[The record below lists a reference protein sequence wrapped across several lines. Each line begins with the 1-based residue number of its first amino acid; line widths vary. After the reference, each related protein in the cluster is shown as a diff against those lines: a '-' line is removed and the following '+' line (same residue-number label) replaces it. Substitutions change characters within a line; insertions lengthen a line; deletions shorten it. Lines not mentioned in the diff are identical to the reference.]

1 MLQTIIHDRDV
12 FDAIVVGSGATGG
25 LAAKELTEAG
35 MRVAVLEA
43 GGKVTP
49 SDYTEHIPPYEPKY
63 RGNSDFV
70 RHNLKST
77 EVLRERP
84 IQGLIYACRESNYK
98 WFVNDIENPYTTPK
112 KKPFHWIRMR
122 VLGGRSLSWGRQS
135 YRMGDIDFKAASR
148 DGYGD
153 DWPISY
159 QDLVP
164 YYEKVEKF
172 IGFSGRKE
180 GLDQLPDSIFLP
192 PMEMTQGEK
201 FWSER
206 VRKKMG
212 RVVTIGR
219 TAMLTKDHNGRAA
232 CHYCGPCEQGCIT
245 NSYYAS
251 PFTTLLAAAQTGNL
265 TLVTDA
271 VASHV
276 TVDRSTGRASGIAYI
291 DRITRAPRE
300 LHAKMVILC
309 ASTIESTRLLLNSA
323 SDGLA
328 NSSGVLGHYLMDHIY
343 GGGATGTL
351 PELTAKAWVGAPR
364 RPNGIYI
371 PRFRNID
378 QAVTNGMIRGYGY
391 QGRSSPAFNFQA
403 SGFGADYKQR
413 VHDETLWRTGIG
425 VWAEC
430 LARYENHVSIDK
442 DRVDAWGIPSV
453 KINMSWSDNDLALW
467 RDGREEGAAMLEAS
481 GHKDVKVTGEPS
493 VPGFCVH
500 EIGTA
505 RMGNDPKT
513 SVLNRFNQTHDVK
526 NLFVTDGAA
535 WVSSACQNP
544 TLTMMAITARACDY
558 IVDRHKKGELG

>member
-1 MLQTIIHDRDV
+1 MPRTITRNQDV
-12 FDAIVVGSGATGG
+12 FDAVVVGSGANGG

-35 MRVAVLEA
+35 MKVAVLEA
-43 GGKVTP
+43 GAKVTP
-49 SDYTEHIPPYEPKY
+49 ADYTEHVQPYELKY
-63 RGNSDFV
+63 RGNSSYV
-70 RHNLKST
+70 RRSPKSP
-77 EVLRERP
+77 ELLRERP
-84 IQGLIYACRESNYK
+84 IQGLVYACRESNYK
-98 WFVNDIENPYTTPK
+98 WFVNDIDNPYRTPK
-112 KKPFHWIRMR
+112 EKPFHWIRMR

-153 DWPISY
+153 NWPISY

-172 IGFSGRKE
+172 IGFSGQEE
-180 GLDQLPDSIFLP
+180 GLDQLPDSVFLP
-192 PMEMTQGEK
+192 PMEMTRGEK
-201 FWSER
+201 LWSER

-219 TAMLTKDHNGRAA
+219 VAILTKDHNGRAA

-245 NSYYAS
+245 HSYYAS
-251 PFTTLLAAAQTGNL
+251 PFTTLAAAANTGNL

-276 TVDRSTGRASGIAYI
+276 TMDRSTGRASGIAYI
-291 DRITRAPRE
+291 DRVTRAPRE
-300 LHAKMVILC
+300 IRAKVVVLC

-323 SDGLA
+323 PGGLA
-328 NSSGVLGHYLMDHIY
+328 NSSGVLGRYLMDHIY
-343 GGGATGTL
+343 GGGASGDL

-371 PRFRNID
+371 PRFRNVD
-378 QAVTNGMIRGYGY
+378 RTVTDGMIRGYGY
-391 QGRSSPAFNFQA
+391 QGRSSPAFGFRA
-403 SGFGADYKQR
+403 SGFGADFKQA
-413 VHDETLWRTGIG
+413 VHDRALWRTGIG

-430 LARYENHVSIDK
+430 LARYENRVTIDK
-442 DRVDAWGIPSV
+442 DRTDAWGIPSV
-453 KINMSWSDNDLALW
+453 KIDMSWSDNELALW
-467 RDGREEGAAMLEAS
+467 QDARQQGAEMLEAS
-481 GHKDVKVTGEPS
+481 GHRNVRETGRPS
-493 VPGFCVH
+493 VPGFCIH
-500 EIGTA
+500 EMGTA
-505 RMGNDPKT
+505 RMGNDPKS
-513 SVLNRFNQTHDVK
+513 SVLNRFNQAHDIK

-558 IVDRHKKGELG
+558 IADQHKKGELG